1 MAEEP
6 EDEDGPRAL
15 DLSVDQYFAL
25 EGLNSRDFPVT
36 VEVRNQLANLLL
48 ESAGTPQH
56 ASYEALFRAVMTAVS
71 GLEATSL
78 VHFKKVIEFNNKVLD
93 LNAELLNLRSNT
105 LDVYSNLI
113 ELRTELLERG
123 VISPT
128 PLPEIDWFLD
138 DYEDDDDD

>member
-6 EDEDGPRAL
+6 EDEDGPRPL

-25 EGLNSRDFPVT
+25 EGLSSRDFPVT

-48 ESAGTPQH
+48 DSAGSPQR

-78 VHFKKVIEFNNKVLD
+78 VHFKKVIELNNKVLD

-113 ELRTELLERG
+113 ELRTELYERG

-128 PLPEIDWFLD
+128 PLPEIDWFVD
-138 DYEDDDDD
+138 DYEDYDD